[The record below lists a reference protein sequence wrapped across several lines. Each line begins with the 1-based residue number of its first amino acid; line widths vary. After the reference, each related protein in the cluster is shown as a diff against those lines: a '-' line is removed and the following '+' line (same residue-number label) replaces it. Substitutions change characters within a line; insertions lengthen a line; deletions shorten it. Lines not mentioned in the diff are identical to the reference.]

1 MKKEII
7 LSIMIGLSTLSSATT
22 RADVQI
28 IESSENIRF
37 LSQNI
42 SSNYLL
48 LFTNK
53 NNLFAKKEIKQ
64 SILKLTR
71 EFRNVAMTSKDTDT
85 KDILEFLTYS
95 KTEMQDL
102 LNKKVDSE
110 NASLLLD
117 FTETFLEG
125 ANSIEKDALY
135 EFSSEEKMLSLTKNM
150 QYLLE
155 RTYKYYL
162 AYHLGF
168 NKEVNLN
175 GLKNSIIAFDKHQLL
190 VNAYDYPYEHKKI
203 ASLANIEWKTNKIIL
218 EKGDKLFIPNILN
231 DLIASQKE
239 SLISLSKYHTKN
251 Q

>member
-7 LSIMIGLSTLSSATT
+7 LSVMIGLSTLSSATT

-28 IESSENIRF
+28 IESSENIRY

-53 NNLFAKKEIKQ
+53 NNIFAEKEIDQ
-64 SILKLTR
+64 SIIKLTR

-95 KTEMQDL
+95 KTEMQEL
-102 LNKKVDSE
+102 LNEDINPE

-135 EFSSEEKMLSLTKNM
+135 EFSAEEKMLSVTKDM
-150 QYLLE
+150 LYLLE
-155 RTYKYYL
+155 RINKYYL

-168 NKEVNLN
+168 NKEVNLD
-175 GLKNSIIAFDKHQLL
+175 GLKNSIISFDKHQKL
-190 VNAYDYPYEHKKI
+190 VNAYNYPYETKKI
-203 ASLANIEWKTNKIIL
+203 ASLASLDWDVNKKIL
-218 EKGDKLFIPNILN
+218 EKGEKLFIPNILK
-231 DLIASQKE
+231 DLISNQKE
-239 SLISLSKYHTKN
+239 LVLKLNKYHTKN